1 VCARACVRARASESG
16 LVRSF
21 ARACSRVCARGGFT
35 CTQEPSS
42 VTGSGSAARHLPF
55 CVCVAELAALGESDA
70 MPLRVLPCLMCD
82 QCALQSLHHLE
93 NLMSLSVGFDEPV
106 KLRNTF
112 RRLRL
117 MPPRHAQPS
126 PLVMRAW
133 LCCDV

>member
-1 VCARACVRARASESG
+1 
-16 LVRSF
+16 
-21 ARACSRVCARGGFT
+21 
-35 CTQEPSS
+35 
-42 VTGSGSAARHLPF
+42 
-55 CVCVAELAALGESDA
+55 
-70 MPLRVLPCLMCD
+70 MPRRVLPCLTCD

-133 LCCDV
+133 LCCDGWARVAPRADLPDNIRPKSRVAI